1 MDLLQEWAYNA
12 GFDNAINPFTLRNP
26 ATSREIA
33 SRIFEQIKE
42 DAPECRFALTNFW
55 SNASFFL
62 VEKSCPGSGIE

>member
-42 DAPECRFALTNFW
+42 DAPECRFALTNF
-55 SNASFFL
+55 
-62 VEKSCPGSGIE
+62 